1 MKDLIPILIILAVA
15 CALAVAYGV
24 TREVEGFEGSIGDR
38 CGVDMAPCA
47 FGTKCINGYCLPT
60 NAPVLPAYSDL
71 KVEPSDPNN
80 PGGFLHV
87 E

>member
-1 MKDLIPILIILAVA
+1 MKDLIPILIILSVA
-15 CALAVAYGV
+15 CALAVTYGV
-24 TREVEGFEGSIGDR
+24 TYEVEGFEGRMGDR

-71 KVEPSDPNN
+71 SVEPSDLNN